1 MHNYGYDKKAQGW
14 IERKETKPSRFE
26 RKMWQVSI
34 CVVIAVIVMVAD
46 AIAGGF

>member
-1 MHNYGYDKKAQGW
+1 MHNYGYDKKAQDW
-14 IERKETKPSRFE
+14 IEIKQPKPSRFD

>member
-1 MHNYGYDKKAQGW
+1 MSKYDKKAQEW
-14 IERKETKPSRFE
+14 LQKKEAKQSRFE

-34 CVVIAVIVMVAD
+34 CVVIAVIVLVAD

>member
-1 MHNYGYDKKAQGW
+1 MHNCEYDKKAQDW
-14 IERKETKPSRFE
+14 IEIKQPKPSRFE
-26 RKMWQVSI
+26 RKIWQVSI

>member
-1 MHNYGYDKKAQGW
+1 MHNYEYDKKAQDW

-26 RKMWQVSI
+26 RKMFQVSI
-34 CVVIAVIVMVAD
+34 CACIAIIMLVAD